1 MFFITITKKYGQN
14 LKNNESHG
22 LPRRQGYSFFKDRPR
37 PEILQPRDA
46 VIGLTKTTIC
56 GTNLGIW
63 KVKNPEIQDT
73 AIAKIG
79 QLNGNYIL
87 WSHIEMAE
95 EVGSAIVPSN
105 RRQTNHFL
113 CQPLWYM

>member
-1 MFFITITKKYGQN
+1 MKAMVY
-14 LKNNESHG
+14 HG
-22 LPRRQGYSFFKDRPR
+22 AKDIRFEDRPR

-79 QLNGNYIL
+79 QLNGHIL
-87 WSHIEMAE
+87 WS
-95 EVGSAIVPSN
+95 
-105 RRQTNHFL
+105 RRHRDG
-113 CQPLWYM
+113 